1 MSPLYPETP
10 SQRNRW
16 ILQQRGPKASLDAFR
31 PYAFLWEE
39 EPGSAGVSPAAE
51 PPTRLPAAVS
61 PPTKNEMLSTATL
74 FLTNR
79 ECPFRCLMCD
89 LWQNTLDSRVPS
101 GAIAEQ
107 IRFALTQLPPAKQIK
122 LYNAGSFFDPQAI
135 PPEDL
140 PQIAALVA
148 GFDRVIVECHPAFLR
163 GEFGQRAL
171 RFQEGLHGQLEVA
184 IGLETAHPPT
194 LEKLNKRMTVEDFRE
209 AAAFLKQH
217 NIDLRVFLL
226 LRPPFLTEAEGL
238 KWACRSLDVAL
249 GCGAR
254 VCSVIPTR
262 GGNGAMEALGEA
274 FHPPSLRSLETAVE
288 YGLTGARTSR
298 PQPCL
303 IFADLWDVEKFYD
316 CVCSPQRAA
325 RLTEMNRTQFIAEQA
340 STCWHCH
347 QK

>member
-51 PPTRLPAAVS
+51 PPTRLPAVS

-171 RFQEGLHGQLEVA
+171 RFQEGLRGQLEVA

-325 RLTEMNRTQFIAEQA
+325 RLAEMNRTQFIAEQA